1 VTTNAHTT
9 ESPSERRK
17 RRALDRARRV
27 GYLLDE
33 AFEVPVLG
41 YRIGLDPLIGLVPV
55 AGDAVAALLSMYV
68 VFEGARAGASFPLLF
83 LMTLLVVVDFV
94 VGSLPLVGDLFDA
107 VWKANA
113 WNARLLERHVAVDG

>member
-9 ESPSERRK
+9 EPPSDRRK

-27 GYLLDE
+27 GFLLDE

-83 LMTLLVVVDFV
+83 LMTLLVVVDFL

>member
-27 GYLLDE
+27 GFLLDE